1 MALESVRYI
10 MFHYWKNS
18 EATPFE
24 LTAQTR
30 LVSKFE
36 IPDGFLIRQEK
47 DAKQYLL
54 IEYNPNA
61 PAELE
66 EFDILRAQRKGSNRY
81 IPVVCK
87 VENLKIGNNDR

>member
-18 EATPFE
+18 DATPFE
-24 LTAQTR
+24 LTASTR
-30 LVSKFE
+30 LVSKPE

-61 PAELE
+61 PAEFG
-66 EFDILRAQRKGSNRY
+66 EFDILKTQRKGSNRY
-81 IPVVCK
+81 IPFVCK
-87 VENLKIGNNDR
+87 IENIK